1 MDEIFYKSA
10 RHGIHK
16 VIYVEQMGELYAGK
30 DVNQCIPQIHL
41 RRAGVAI
48 LIYEWTR
55 RHRSGTIFP
64 VIGAS
69 NQ

>member
-16 VIYVEQMGELYAGK
+16 VIYVERMGELYAGK
-30 DVNQCIPQIHL
+30 DANQRTEIHL

-48 LIYEWTR
+48 LIYEWMR
-55 RHRSGTIFP
+55 RHRSGTIFS